1 MLPKY
6 HSSCAEDTRKVGR
19 KLVRENPEG
28 SIVCLY
34 GPLAAGKTTL
44 VKGMAE
50 GLEIEE
56 PIVSPSYVLMRE
68 YEGEAP
74 LFHLDLFR
82 INSGDEFIEA
92 GLEEYLFGE
101 KGFTAIEWAGRI
113 EGVLPGERIEVIFEL
128 RDEDERE
135 IEIVHTD
142 REGQNESDN

>member
-1 MLPKY
+1 MPKY
-6 HSSCAEDTRKVGR
+6 HSSCAEDTRKAGR
-19 KLVRENPEG
+19 RLVRENPEG
-28 SIVCLY
+28 SIICLY

-50 GLEIEE
+50 GLGIEE

-68 YEGEAP
+68 YEGEIP

-92 GLEEYLFGE
+92 GLEEYLLVE

-113 EGVLPGERIEVIFEL
+113 NDILPEERLEVKFEL
-128 RDEDERE
+128 RGEDERG
-135 IEIVHTD
+135 IEVT
-142 REGQNESDN
+142 RTEGEPRDGSDN

>member
-1 MLPKY
+1 MPKH
-6 HSSCAEDTRKVGR
+6 HSSSAEATRKVGR

-50 GLEIEE
+50 ELGIEE

-68 YEGEAP
+68 YEGDAP

-92 GLEEYLFGE
+92 GLEEYLLVE
-101 KGFTAIEWAGRI
+101 EGFTAIEWAGRI
-113 EGVLPGERIEVIFEL
+113 DSILPEERIEVKLDL
-128 RDEDERE
+128 RGEDERE
-135 IEIVHTD
+135 IEVT
-142 REGQNESDN
+142 RTEGEPRDGSDN

>member
-1 MLPKY
+1 LPKY
-6 HSSCAEDTRKVGR
+6 HSSCAEDTRKAGR
-19 KLVRENPEG
+19 RLVRENPEG
-28 SIVCLY
+28 SIICLY

-50 GLEIEE
+50 GLGIEE

-68 YEGEAP
+68 YEGEIP

-92 GLEEYLFGE
+92 GLEEYLLVE

-113 EGVLPGERIEVIFEL
+113 NDILPEERLEVKFEL
-128 RDEDERE
+128 RGEDERG
-135 IEIVHTD
+135 IEVT
-142 REGQNESDN
+142 RTEGEPRDGSDN

>member
-1 MLPKY
+1 MSSY
-6 HSSCAEDTRKVGR
+6 HSSCAEDTREVGK
-19 KLVRENPEG
+19 KLVGENPEG
-28 SIVCLY
+28 TIVCLY

-50 GLEIEE
+50 GLGIEE

-92 GLEEYLFGE
+92 GLEDYLLVE

-113 EGVLPGERIEVIFEL
+113 DGILPEERVEVKLEL
-128 RDEDERE
+128 RGEDERE
-135 IEIVHTD
+135 IEVVRTQEEKED
-142 REGQNESDN
+142 EGDN